1 VALTERVTNDYDNWT
16 QGGDLAWTLLNGNSK
31 AKNTSDLTGT
41 IYTSTIRKSF
51 VLSHAAQ
58 QATLLVKGRRYLY
71 PVSNAHPGSAT
82 TLVRLRD
89 ADSVWHTL
97 YNQGSG
103 NGSLLTFLSDLNIK
117 PYLSKAGTY
126 RLQFT
131 AIVGACE
138 DAGSTWRKGWVQFED
153 VSLMV
158 RGVTDWWVYFDEDA
172 GTTEEIVSGAT
183 FLEPAAVLE
192 LFNVVKTTAPVT
204 KEERLIAGIDDN
216 TVLIFETGAP
226 DGYYETDDEDFGYS
240 GMDKQFDEVQFE
252 SSAEAPHAVTV
263 SVSTDSGLTW
273 TPIGTVIAQRGKA
286 CSVFTCIT
294 AEKFRVRFRGLGF
307 HLNSYTLYAYPKGK
321 MAKEAV

>member
-1 VALTERVTNDYDNWT
+1 MALTERVTNNYDEWI
-16 QGGDLAWTLLNGNSK
+16 QGGDLVWTLLNGNSK
-31 AKNTSDLTGT
+31 AKS
-41 IYTSTIRKSF
+41 TSTLDATVYESAIVETF
-51 VLSHAAQ
+51 ILSHAAQ

-71 PVSNAHPGSAT
+71 PVPNAHPGSAT
-82 TLVRLRD
+82 TIVKLRD

-97 YNQGSG
+97 YNQGGGS
-103 NGSLLTFLSDLNIK
+103 GSLLTFLDELNIK
-117 PYLSKAGTY
+117 PYLTKAGTY
-126 RLQFT
+126 KLLFT
-131 AIVGACE
+131 AVVAGCE
-138 DAGSTWRKGWVQFED
+138 DEFSNWRKGWVQFED

-158 RGVTDWWVYFDEDA
+158 QGITDWVVTLDEDA
-172 GTTEEIVSGAT
+172 GATEVIVSGAT

-192 LFNVVKTTAPVT
+192 LFNIVKTTAPVT

-252 SSAEAPHAVTV
+252 SSASAPHTVTV

-273 TPIGTVIAQRGKA
+273 TPIGTVIAQRGKV
-286 CSVFTCIT
+286 CSVFACIT

-307 HLNSYTLYAYPKGK
+307 HLSSYTLYAYPKGR

>member
-1 VALTERVTNDYDNWT
+1 VALTERVTNNYLRWT

-31 AKNTSDLTGT
+31 AKSTSDLTSNV
-41 IYTSTIRKSF
+41 YTSTIEKSF
-51 VLSHAAQ
+51 ILSHAVQ

-71 PVSNAHPGSAT
+71 PVSNAHPGAART
-82 TLVRLRD
+82 IIKLRY
-89 ADSVWHTL
+89 APASWHVL
-97 YNQGSG
+97 YDQTSG
-103 NGSLLTFLSDLNIK
+103 DGSLQTFLDELDIK
-117 PYLSKAGTY
+117 PYLAFAGTY
-126 RLQFT
+126 ILQFT
-131 AIVGACE
+131 AIVAGCE
-138 DAGSTWRKGWVQFED
+138 DAVSTWRKGWVQFED

-158 RGVTDWWVYFDEDA
+158 QGVTDWVVTLDENA
-172 GTTEEIVSGAT
+172 GTAEEIVSGAT
-183 FLEPAAVLE
+183 FEEPAAVLE
-192 LFNVVKTTAPVT
+192 LFNIVKTTAPVT
-204 KEERLIAGIDDN
+204 KEERLIAGISDN
-216 TVLIFETGAP
+216 TVLIFETGAS